1 VAVRLSLWQRSLIVL
16 GLALVLFVPAYA
28 YLASQDIDR
37 TLRKFTA
44 GRPVTWPPAA
54 KAGGR
59 DRQVLADRTVDRLA
73 GPGKAAGLGLV
84 VAGLLVGG
92 SRLTSRRRRAGELAT
107 FELRLGRD
115 DFSNPFRVQETL
127 EGIVGAI
134 SARWYRRLWRG
145 QDHFALEVHRGPT
158 GLVAFTLAT
167 RRALVDTIAGALEAL
182 YPDVRLIELE
192 GRPSWQAAV
201 TRLKKRRSHV
211 LSLLTLRNYEH
222 AFSETLVALLAAL
235 KINMSVQLVLTPAP
249 VVIHARARRLFKQR
263 ERRLNYGDRTD
274 LLDPG
279 MESVVEGKELKQ
291 ALETQH
297 HSLCYFDLRVAGD
310 DPEAVRRV
318 AGLFSQLRAENELTR
333 RDIRIRRRLY
343 AARIRRAQPNPLPA
357 LRTGIL
363 SSSELSTLWQ
373 LPAARAKNAPILRST
388 MRRALATPE
397 ICRVPAYELMRDEHG
412 PVGLAPADRK
422 YGHALIGGQG
432 GGKTSCLA
440 RHLAVAASD
449 PDRAIVVIDGKGPL
463 AQAALGM
470 IPTDRTVHYLDFAR
484 PELGLN
490 PLQIGAT
497 PGATAAM
504 FVQALVEANPPGAI
518 QAASDSF
525 LRQAI
530 SAVCAVETQ
539 PTLWHVYRMLD
550 FRAHGGYRDQVI
562 ERLDRVPARALRMPS
577 PYCTPPSV
585 EAPRAHSAE
594 PSASHVEALVR
605 TRPSR
610 VLRI

>member
-1 VAVRLSLWQRSLIVL
+1 MAVRLSLWQRSLIVL

-222 AFSETLVALLAAL
+222 AFSENTGRAAGGVEDQHERTAGAHTGPGCHTRTRATA
-235 KINMSVQLVLTPAP
+235 VQT
-249 VVIHARARRLFKQR
+249 ARA
-263 ERRLNYGDRTD
+263 
-274 LLDPG
+274 
-279 MESVVEGKELKQ
+279 S
-291 ALETQH
+291 A
-297 HSLCYFDLRVAGD
+297 
-310 DPEAVRRV
+310 
-318 AGLFSQLRAENELTR
+318 QLRRPNRPAR
-333 RDIRIRRRLY
+333 PGHGIRR
-343 AARIRRAQPNPLPA
+343 
-357 LRTGIL
+357 
-363 SSSELSTLWQ
+363 
-373 LPAARAKNAPILRST
+373 
-388 MRRALATPE
+388 
-397 ICRVPAYELMRDEHG
+397 
-412 PVGLAPADRK
+412 
-422 YGHALIGGQG
+422 
-432 GGKTSCLA
+432 
-440 RHLAVAASD
+440 
-449 PDRAIVVIDGKGPL
+449 
-463 AQAALGM
+463 
-470 IPTDRTVHYLDFAR
+470 
-484 PELGLN
+484 
-490 PLQIGAT
+490 
-497 PGATAAM
+497 
-504 FVQALVEANPPGAI
+504 
-518 QAASDSF
+518 
-525 LRQAI
+525 
-530 SAVCAVETQ
+530 
-539 PTLWHVYRMLD
+539 
-550 FRAHGGYRDQVI
+550 
-562 ERLDRVPARALRMPS
+562 
-577 PYCTPPSV
+577 
-585 EAPRAHSAE
+585 
-594 PSASHVEALVR
+594 
-605 TRPSR
+605 
-610 VLRI
+610 